1 MTDIK
6 FSNLLEFA
14 PEKTE
19 HEMIKMKGFII
30 IINHRPGAQTVLVES
45 YINHGMVDEEL
56 SNMGIS
62 HLLEHICTDG
72 WKKCKKNCSTYWKK
86 RGAVMNAS
94 TGQTYVN
101 YYIHG
106 LNQYLY
112 ELMDYIITI
121 SINPNISKGRNEK
134 EKTAVKNELLI
145 HGQNPQLDAY
155 NKLNSLLF
163 SVEGLQLQDDI
174 EIQIKNLNGIDT
186 TLLNK
191 WVSKYYGSGNT
202 LFSITG
208 DFSNKGNPN
217 SKKKILKYFEKK
229 LRSVKKT
236 KIRPYFQNVFQTGI
250 SVEYVE
256 NPKIN
261 NTTIYF
267 SFHSPLFYKDFEVH
281 YISFFKLFVNSSVT
295 SLLMY
300 ELREK
305 NELIYN
311 THMDYYTTPYG
322 TYFTIDI
329 ATENSNISEVVERTL
344 KILKIIANGEFPR
357 EHLNYVKKAYL
368 VKAENANK
376 NNAWLSNWY
385 SEQYI
390 NQFNDIT
397 NPTIISHRK
406 LLKKIEK
413 LSKSEFVS
421 FTRKLIIFSNLKI
434 VYNGKKSVSGLHK
447 KVLDWLD

>member
-14 PEKTE
+14 PLKTE
-19 HEMIKMKGFII
+19 HEMIKMKGFVI
-30 IINHRPGAQTVLVES
+30 IINHRPQAKTVLVES
-45 YINHGMVDEEL
+45 YINHGMADEETA
-56 SNMGIS
+56 NMGIS

-72 WKKCKKNCSTYWKK
+72 WKKCKKNCSNHWKK

-106 LNQYLY
+106 LNKYFY
-112 ELMDYIITI
+112 ELLDYIITI
-121 SINPNISKGRNEK
+121 SINPNVSKGRNEK
-134 EKTAVKNELLI
+134 EKSAVVNELLI

-155 NKLNSLLF
+155 NMLNSKLF
-163 SVEGLQLQDDI
+163 SIEGLQLQDDI
-174 EIQIKNLNGIDT
+174 NLQIKNLKSIDT
-186 TLLNK
+186 KALNR

-202 LFSITG
+202 LFSVTG

-217 SKKKILKYFEKK
+217 SKKKIMNFFARKLKN
-229 LRSVKKT
+229 VKKT
-236 KIRPYFQNVFQTGI
+236 KIRPYYQNVFQPGI
-250 SVEYVE
+250 SVEHVFS
-256 NPKIN
+256 NKIN

-267 SFHSPLFYKDFEVH
+267 SFHSPIFFKDLESH

-305 NELIYN
+305 HELIYN

-329 ATENSNISEVVERTL
+329 ATENNNISEVIERTL
-344 KILKIIANGEFPR
+344 KILKKIANGDFPA
-357 EHLNYVKKAYL
+357 EHLNFVKKAYL
-368 VKAENANK
+368 VKSENTNK

-397 NPTIISHRK
+397 NPTIISHQK
-406 LLKKIEK
+406 LLRKIEK
-413 LSKSEFVS
+413 LSKAEFVS
-421 FTRKLIIFSNLKI
+421 FVRKLIIFSNLKLI
-434 VYNGKKSVSGLHK
+434 YTGKKEVSGLHK
-447 KVLDWLD
+447 KVLNWLD